1 MLKDVPVG
9 PFHVLDASRAEVA
22 RAAVDRALQHPSP
35 QVVAYALHVGGLNH
49 RDDPAYVAAMAD
61 ADLVYADGGAVVA
74 LARLG
79 GASSIERAPTTDLGW
94 DILRDLGESL
104 GRLPRLALVGGPP
117 GLAERAGSALEAAT
131 AGIAVEVTH
140 GYHQDWLP
148 VVERLRA
155 ADPDVIIVGLGA
167 PREMLWVH
175 RWRHEL
181 PPGLVLTCGG
191 WFGFLAG
198 DERRAPSLLRRS
210 GLEWITRVT
219 QSPRRL
225 LPRYVRGLWSTL
237 VLAPQSLAG
246 RWSRYRRAAA

>member
-9 PFHVLDASRAEVA
+9 PFQVLDASRAEVV
-22 RAAVDRALQHPSP
+22 RTAVDRVVQRPAP

-49 RDDPAYVAAMAD
+49 RDDPDYVAAMAD

-74 LARLG
+74 LARLV
-79 GASSIERAPTTDLGW
+79 GAHAIERAPTTDVGW
-94 DILRDLGESL
+94 DILHDLRESL

-117 GLAERAGSALEAAT
+117 HLAERAGGALEAGLGGSVVA
-131 AGIAVEVTH
+131 VTH
-140 GYHQDWLP
+140 GYHKDWAP
-148 VVERLRA
+148 VLQTIRSA
-155 ADPDVIIVGLGA
+155 NPDVTIVGLGA

-181 PPGLVLTCGG
+181 PPGLILTCGG

-198 DERRAPSLLRRS
+198 EERRAPSLLRRP
-210 GLEWITRVT
+210 GLEWIARVT

-225 LPRYVRGLWSTL
+225 LPRYALGLWSTL
-237 VLAPQSLAG
+237 ALVPASLAG
-246 RWSRYRRAAA
+246 RWKRRRYPR